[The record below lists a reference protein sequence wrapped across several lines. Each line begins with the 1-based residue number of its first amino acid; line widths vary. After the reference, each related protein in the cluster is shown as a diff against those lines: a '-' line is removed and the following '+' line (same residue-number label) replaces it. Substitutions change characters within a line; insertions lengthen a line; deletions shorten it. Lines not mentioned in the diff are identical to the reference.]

1 MLKYFVNLDSIKVS
15 IHRIMVKYLPK
26 KIKYLYLR
34 RILDNFLYLF
44 ESKVEVYRD
53 YKATLFDY
61 TSTDSIDLSHGFNS
75 RNVFVIRNSVIDPL
89 TGQVFVKDL
98 DGRHALVSESSSWD
112 PPTSLL
118 RLKNRD
124 SATSRKP
131 LRTFKSPMQYL
142 KASPFPGYNGYYHW
156 LIEDLPAFLRVF
168 KHRPDITF
176 ITGGRLAHRC
186 REVMDILESKYV
198 ESNSYVHCDFVYFAE
213 RGQEKA
219 LAHPFDLNLIRDFSS
234 MIYPANLKTK
244 PMQTIFLKRA
254 KLAEEN
260 RSLNISNSILL
271 LDYEV
276 IFIEPERMSLVDL
289 IAVLSKATTVI
300 GFHGGNLANIVL
312 VENIQNCIEI
322 VNDNFQRGIDV
333 VKWICSIKQI
343 NYFRI
348 SFNSQTT
355 ESDLLNKIFF
365 ILDEIK

>member
-1 MLKYFVNLDSIKVS
+1 M
-15 IHRIMVKYLPK
+15 
-26 KIKYLYLR
+26 
-34 RILDNFLYLF
+34 
-44 ESKVEVYRD
+44 
-53 YKATLFDY
+53 
-61 TSTDSIDLSHGFNS
+61 
-75 RNVFVIRNSVIDPL
+75 
-89 TGQVFVKDL
+89 
-98 DGRHALVSESSSWD
+98 
-112 PPTSLL
+112 
-118 RLKNRD
+118 
-124 SATSRKP
+124 
-131 LRTFKSPMQYL
+131 
-142 KASPFPGYNGYYHW
+142 
-156 LIEDLPAFLRVF
+156 
-168 KHRPDITF
+168 
-176 ITGGRLAHRC
+176 
-186 REVMDILESKYV
+186 
-198 ESNSYVHCDFVYFAE
+198 HCDFVYFAE

-234 MIYPANLKTK
+234 MIYPANLKTR

-260 RSLNISNSILL
+260 RSLNISNSSLL

-276 IFIEPERMSLVDL
+276 IFIDPERMSLVDL